1 MSLPMSVYTYRIKFI
16 KSTIETLEN
25 TLNDFYTEL
34 HKTQKEEYD
43 AYIELQVEETKKAV
57 ADLEQ
62 AEQTELNKEDEEL
75 RQLCMKPL
83 VSETDSL
90 KLKELE
96 QRFPGAKFLLT
107 TYSEQHVINS
117 VKRWRG
123 IYSHTS
129 NITYIDFKSFGL
141 GENEKPNLMAEW
153 KGLYIC
159 LSHLF

>member
-1 MSLPMSVYTYRIKFI
+1 MSVYTYRIKFL

-25 TLNDFYTEL
+25 TLNDFNTEL
-34 HKTQKEEYD
+34 QKTRQEEYD

-62 AEQTELNKEDEEL
+62 AEEAELNKEDSEL

-83 VSETDSL
+83 TGETDGL

-96 QRFPGAKFLLT
+96 QRFPGGKFMLT
-107 TYSEQHVINS
+107 TYSEQHMINS
-117 VKRWRG
+117 VNKLLKG

>member
-1 MSLPMSVYTYRIKFI
+1 MSLPMSVYTYRIKFL

-34 HKTQKEEYD
+34 QKTRQEEYD

-62 AEQTELNKEDEEL
+62 AEEAELNKEDSEL
-75 RQLCMKPL
+75 KQLCLKPL
-83 VSETDSL
+83 IGKTDSL

-96 QRFPGAKFLLT
+96 QRFPGGKFLLT
-107 TYSEQHVINS
+107 TYSEQHMINS
-117 VKRWRG
+117 VLRLGG
-123 IYSHTS
+123 IYSHIS

-141 GENEKPNLMAEW
+141 GENEKPNLMVEW